1 MADFIPKEAL
11 NYIKNKKLKVGFS
24 YKDVWHE
31 EHATAFTVAKAMQL
45 DVLSDLHNAVTQ
57 AVEKGQSF
65 DSFKKSIK
73 PVLQQKGWWGRKNMT
88 DPLTG
93 KTVDAQLG
101 SDHRL
106 KTIYRVNMRSAY
118 QKGQYDR
125 TMESD
130 LHPYLMYHI
139 GPSINHRPDH
149 ESWDGLVLPKD
160 DAWWDAHLPPN
171 GWGCKCY
178 TRAVTESRKK
188 QYEQNGI
195 PIPPSADGSGGG
207 TLPIKTDAP
216 PVSYRT
222 FFNERTGTL
231 EQVPNG
237 VDPAFN
243 WNVGRTNRTMAGMEQ
258 LVQKTQEKTPS
269 QFDSVMNSIFRQEVN
284 KTAFYGFVEDALER
298 KHDRQHT
305 AAVSFIDTKVLNFL
319 KRKNIDLKNN
329 SIIILESRLVNN
341 VKYTVK
347 HTRME
352 NASTKEDWYNTV
364 DWLMDAPVY
373 FDGKGL
379 IYLPQISTSLFM
391 KIAVDVSLATKSH
404 RGIRLM
410 LPKIDTMYS
419 LDLSGKTDRGLREY
433 NRIISLEKIR

>member
-1 MADFIPKEAL
+1 ML
-11 NYIKNKKLKVGFS
+11 
-24 YKDVWHE
+24 
-31 EHATAFTVAKAMQL
+31 
-45 DVLSDLHNAVTQ
+45 
-57 AVEKGQSF
+57 
-65 DSFKKSIK
+65 
-73 PVLQQKGWWGRKNMT
+73 
-88 DPLTG
+88 
-93 KTVDAQLG
+93 
-101 SDHRL
+101 
-106 KTIYRVNMRSAY
+106 Y
-118 QKGQYDR
+118 Q
-125 TMESD
+125 
-130 LHPYLMYHI
+130 
-139 GPSINHRPDH
+139 
-149 ESWDGLVLPKD
+149 
-160 DAWWDAHLPPN
+160 
-171 GWGCKCY
+171 
-178 TRAVTESRKK
+178 AVTESRKK

-195 PIPPSADGSGGG
+195 PIPPSVDGSGGG
-207 TLPIKTDAP
+207 TLHIKTDAP

-231 EQVPNG
+231 ERVPNG

-243 WNVGRTNRTMAGMEQ
+243 WNVGRTSRTVAGMEQ

-269 QFDSVMNSIFRQEVN
+269 QFDSVMYSIFRQEVN

-305 AAVSFIDTKVLNFL
+305 AAVGFIDTKVLNFL
-319 KRKNIDLKNN
+319 KGKNIDLKNN

-341 VKYTVK
+341 VKYTVR
-347 HTRME
+347 HTRMG
-352 NASTKEDWYNTV
+352 NAPTKEDWYNTV
-364 DWLMDAPVY
+364 DWLTDAPVY

-391 KIAVDVSLATKSH
+391 KIAVDVGLATKSH